1 MNKILLV
8 AAGGAVGSVARYAL
22 GSQTLRWF
30 GPGWPYGTFTANLIG
45 GLLIGLLAGY
55 LAFRGAEDQER
66 LRLLLQ
72 VGVLGGFT
80 TFSAYSLETAVMIER
95 KAYGAAAGYAAASVV
110 LAIAAVFAGLM
121 ISRRVFA

>member
-8 AAGGAVGSVARYAL
+8 AAGGAAGSVARYVL

-30 GPGWPYGTFTANLIG
+30 GPDWPYGTFAANIIG
-45 GLLIGLLAGY
+45 GLLIGALAGF
-55 LAFRGAEDQER
+55 LAYRGDADQER

-80 TFSAYSLETAVMIER
+80 TFSAYSLETAVMLER
-95 KAYGAAAGYAAASVV
+95 KAYGAAVSYASASVL
-110 LAIAAVFAGLM
+110 LAIAAVFAGLL

>member
-1 MNKILLV
+1 V

-22 GSQTLRWF
+22 GGQALRWF
-30 GPGWPYGTFTANLIG
+30 GPGWPYGTFAANIVG
-45 GLLIGLLAGY
+45 GLLIGLLAGF
-55 LAFRGAEDQER
+55 LAYRGDADQER

-80 TFSAYSLETAVMIER
+80 TFSAYSLETAVMLER
-95 KAYGAAAGYAAASVV
+95 KAYGPAVGYASASVV